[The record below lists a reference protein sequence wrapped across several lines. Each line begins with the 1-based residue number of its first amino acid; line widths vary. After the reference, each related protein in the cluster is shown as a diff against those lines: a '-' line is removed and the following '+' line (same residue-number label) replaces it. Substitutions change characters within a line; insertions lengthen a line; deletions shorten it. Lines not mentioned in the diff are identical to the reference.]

1 MSIHSVSRWIGAAT
15 VLIALLLATAMQAFA
30 APMAAS
36 TAVQCTSFEDLAL
49 GTVYHVGDTFAS
61 NGLNFAVRQF
71 VWADGT
77 PTATGFVE
85 VENGG
90 RAGGAGQELEVNNS
104 NLEVVLAAAVDGLR
118 FRFGE
123 YGGNLNIAI
132 NGDFRNF
139 ANLAD
144 IDGLVIGGV
153 NVSVLNGF
161 GNDSG
166 GVRAVGAINTFAVGG
181 QEFYVDDLCI
191 GQDNPEQDP
200 QGSRPD
206 LGDAPDSSNH
216 VGIANTA
223 YPAINGRFPTVW
235 QDPTGAPS
243 GPKHLNV
250 TPEGIL
256 GNALSAE
263 READGGPDQDVQN
276 NILAGGADNANNDHF
291 DDGWRNRGVPLLDC
305 RPTVLRVRVAKHAA
319 ATLNTMYLNV
329 WFDGTH
335 DGDWEDVGQCEQE
348 AGQNLAPRSSEWIVQ
363 NFTVNMAGIA
373 AGGFADINVNT
384 VRVLNLTPDQAHWMR
399 FTLSEAP
406 VVRPAAGGPADG
418 RGPQAPNAFAHG
430 ETEDMIQRPQ
440 APGNPGQLVIRKS
453 VQATDQPIR
462 VGSLISYTLELTH
475 EGGTAPATTVLSDVL
490 PVDVRLAGPIQVLE
504 AVPQAGPLLAK
515 VEHQTVFWHGALAP
529 GGAVKII
536 IPAKVERC
544 PANQEHLIR
553 NMASARQTD
562 GTIISAE
569 ATFAVQCAAGNPSA
583 EVIVNQSIHPQNGP
597 KQDEQAK
604 ELSAAAISLSP
615 GPEMLEILPGQPLAH
630 KIGVRNN
637 GIIAILIGLFKYQHR
652 DGDANPL
659 GVPEYFQIEV
669 PAGETRQIE
678 GEIVI
683 NEDVLADGVIMQEV
697 AFCLLDDA
705 TPVCPNPVD
714 GPADLLHFAPAIK
727 LAVRFRD
734 LGDAPDSSNHFTKT
748 MEAYAGIKAI
758 FPTVFDPATGL
769 PQGPMHVFP
778 RPFHLGQLVSQE
790 VEADRGPDVDP
801 TNNILPLRDQANLD
815 RHDDGL
821 RPNLLSFTDCAT
833 TTIPVEVF
841 ISPRAAAYLTEQQG
855 LGYLNVWLDSN
866 RDGDWEDAVQCPAPV
881 GGLPGVALEHIAI
894 DQPVNVT
901 TLGPGLHVINV
912 RTGLVA
918 WDAKLSDKPAWLRV
932 TLSERPANNTLTA
945 GAINYGDGRGYD
957 RPFALG
963 ETEDYKLHFGQP
975 VDGADVTIRKEGAV
989 RQDFEGEPG
998 FVNGE
1003 VIWHINY
1010 HNLGSEIASSVR
1022 ISDVL
1027 PAGVPVEDA
1036 ALEVRSVPNLAYTRD
1051 GNTLVFTAGDVEPG
1065 RGGNIVVRVKFRM
1078 VVEQLPTLTN
1088 KVVISANNDGNA
1100 ENNRAEATVQLGLR
1114 SPLITGP
1121 GNGTT
1126 CNTTVE
1132 IHGRAVPGS
1141 AVDLYIDGALIA
1153 TLSADAA
1160 DGRWT
1165 HTATLADGTHTL
1177 YAIARKN
1184 GLTSPASATVTVIVD
1199 SALAYDPLSLRL
1211 IDANGN
1217 VRRPVDETGRTD
1229 ADGWGVR
1236 LRANMHYTLT
1246 VEICCTDPNAN
1257 ATIEVPGVGEV
1268 GLTYDAARDLYVGSF
1283 TTGDRAADP
1292 QPEPMSLTVVCGDNE
1307 ITFGGKILIDPE
1319 GVVYDVNTR
1328 QPISA
1333 AQVSCLEAV
1342 ATAGSSDSA
1351 TTFSLWP
1358 AADYDQINPQSTLAD
1373 GYFSFWTPAGTYR
1386 LAASH
1391 AGYQPYR
1398 SVDIAVVDELVHYDV
1413 WLTPNIADAAT
1424 QVIEMSDE
1432 GFNPAIVTVQPGAV
1446 IEWVNLDVD
1455 GHTATSDDLALS
1467 AASGAAAIRW
1477 DSGLL
1482 TGGESYKLRLN
1493 STGTFT
1499 YVDRTNPANTA
1510 TIIVSQAT
1518 GNPDAEQVLIY
1529 LPVVQR

>member
-1 MSIHSVSRWIGAAT
+1 MSTHSVSRWIGAAT

-30 APMAAS
+30 APVAVPVAAPE
-36 TAVQCTSFEDLAL
+36 AVQCTSFEDLAL

-77 PTATGFVE
+77 PTAAGFIE

-90 RAGGAGQELEVNNS
+90 LAGGVGQELEVNNS

-153 NVSVLNGF
+153 NISVLNGF
-161 GNDSG
+161 GNDRG

-181 QEFYVDDLCI
+181 QEFYVDDLCL
-191 GQDNPEQDP
+191 GQDNPAQDP

-216 VGIANTA
+216 
-223 YPAINGRFPTVW
+223 
-235 QDPTGAPS
+235 
-243 GPKHLNV
+243 
-250 TPEGIL
+250 
-256 GNALSAE
+256 
-263 READGGPDQDVQN
+263 
-276 NILAGGADNANNDHF
+276 
-291 DDGWRNRGVPLLDC
+291 
-305 RPTVLRVRVAKHAA
+305 
-319 ATLNTMYLNV
+319 
-329 WFDGTH
+329 
-335 DGDWEDVGQCEQE
+335 
-348 AGQNLAPRSSEWIVQ
+348 
-363 NFTVNMAGIA
+363 
-373 AGGFADINVNT
+373 
-384 VRVLNLTPDQAHWMR
+384 
-399 FTLSEAP
+399 
-406 VVRPAAGGPADG
+406 
-418 RGPQAPNAFAHG
+418 
-430 ETEDMIQRPQ
+430 
-440 APGNPGQLVIRKS
+440 
-453 VQATDQPIR
+453 
-462 VGSLISYTLELTH
+462 
-475 EGGTAPATTVLSDVL
+475 
-490 PVDVRLAGPIQVLE
+490 
-504 AVPQAGPLLAK
+504 
-515 VEHQTVFWHGALAP
+515 
-529 GGAVKII
+529 
-536 IPAKVERC
+536 
-544 PANQEHLIR
+544 
-553 NMASARQTD
+553 
-562 GTIISAE
+562 
-569 ATFAVQCAAGNPSA
+569 
-583 EVIVNQSIHPQNGP
+583 
-597 KQDEQAK
+597 
-604 ELSAAAISLSP
+604 
-615 GPEMLEILPGQPLAH
+615 
-630 KIGVRNN
+630 
-637 GIIAILIGLFKYQHR
+637 
-652 DGDANPL
+652 
-659 GVPEYFQIEV
+659 
-669 PAGETRQIE
+669 
-678 GEIVI
+678 
-683 NEDVLADGVIMQEV
+683 
-697 AFCLLDDA
+697 
-705 TPVCPNPVD
+705 
-714 GPADLLHFAPAIK
+714 
-727 LAVRFRD
+727 
-734 LGDAPDSSNHFTKT
+734 FTKT
-748 MEAYAGIKAI
+748 MEAYVGIKAL

-801 TNNILPLRDQANLD
+801 TNNILPLRALGASGANLD

-841 ISPRAAAYLTEQQG
+841 ISPRAAAHLAEQQG

-866 RDGDWEDAVQCPAPV
+866 RDGDWEDVAQCPAPV

-901 TLGPGLHVINV
+901 TLGPGLHVIRV

-918 WDAKLSDKPAWLRV
+918 WDAKLSEKPAWLRV
-932 TLSERPANNTLTA
+932 TLSERPANKTLTA
-945 GAINYGDGRGYD
+945 GGINYGDGRGYD

-975 VDGADVTIRKEGAV
+975 VDGADVMIRKEGAV

-1010 HNLGSEIASSVR
+1010 HNLGSEVASSVR

-1027 PAGVPVEDA
+1027 PTGIPVEDA
-1036 ALEVRSVPNLAYTRD
+1036 RLEVRSVPNLAYTRD
-1051 GNTLVFTAGDVEPG
+1051 GNTLVFNGGDLEPG
-1065 RGGNIVVRVKFRM
+1065 HGGNIVLRVKFRM
-1078 VVEQLPTLTN
+1078 AVEQLPTLTN

-1100 ENNRAEATVQLGLR
+1100 ENNMAEATVQLGLR

-1126 CNTTVE
+1126 CNNTVE
-1132 IHGRAVPGS
+1132 IHGRAVPAS
-1141 AVDLYIDGALIA
+1141 EVDLYIDGVLIA
-1153 TLSADAA
+1153 TLHANAT

-1177 YAIARKN
+1177 SAIARKN

-1199 SALAYDPLSLRL
+1199 SSLAYDPLSLRL

-1229 ADGWGVR
+1229 ADGWSVR

-1246 VEICCTDPNAN
+1246 VKICCTDPNAS
-1257 ATIEVPGVGEV
+1257 ATIEVPVVGEV
-1268 GLTYDAARDLYVGSF
+1268 ALTYAAARDLYVGSF
-1283 TTGDRAADP
+1283 TTGDRAEDP

-1342 ATAGSSDSA
+1342 ATAGSTGNDSA
-1351 TTFSLWP
+1351 FSLWP

-1424 QVIEMSDE
+1424 QVIEMGDE

-1455 GHTATSDDLALS
+1455 GHTATSDDLVVS
-1467 AASGAAAIRW
+1467 ATSGAAAVSW

-1493 STGTFT
+1493 SAGTFT

-1518 GNPDAEQVLIY
+1518 GNPDTGQVLIY
-1529 LPVVQR
+1529 LPMVQK